1 MVELLARG
9 PGTIDL
15 RFALSAH
22 ATLSALAGEASD
34 CAR

>member
-1 MVELLARG
+1 MVGLLARR

-22 ATLSALAGEASD
+22 ATLSALAGKSSD
-34 CAR
+34 C